1 MTNTIQFITPELPT
15 VCLAGLLLLSL
26 VLPLMAGWL
35 ESSDATVSRT
45 GRRIAWTGQI
55 LAGICG
61 LLILVLPQYSILWLL
76 AAVVVT
82 AVFARKLRRPG
93 ATQL

>member
-1 MTNTIQFITPELPT
+1 MINTIQFITPELPT

-35 ESSDATVSRT
+35 ESGDATVSRT

-61 LLILVLPQYSILWLL
+61 LLILVLPQYAIAWLV
-76 AAVVVT
+76 AAVIVT
-82 AVFARKLRRPG
+82 AVFARKLRRMG
-93 ATQL
+93 VTQL

>member
-1 MTNTIQFITPELPT
+1 MINIIHFITPELST

-35 ESSDATVSRT
+35 EPGDANTARP
-45 GRRIAWTGQI
+45 GRRVVWMGQI
-55 LAGICG
+55 LAGLCG
-61 LLILVLPQYSILWLL
+61 VLILVVPKYSILWLVT
-76 AAVVVT
+76 AVIVT
-82 AVFARKLRRPG
+82 AVFARKLRRMS